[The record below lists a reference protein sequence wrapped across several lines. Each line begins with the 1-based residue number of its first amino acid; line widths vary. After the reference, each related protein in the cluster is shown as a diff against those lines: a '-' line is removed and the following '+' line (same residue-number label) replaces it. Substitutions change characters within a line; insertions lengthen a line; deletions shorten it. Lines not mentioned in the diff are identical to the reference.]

1 MIAYCYKKI
10 VLLTGVIALSL
21 GAYAQHT
28 FKLDAPGVVAS
39 DESFRIVLT
48 ASGECSDFNPPD
60 LSDFDVLAGPSTS
73 TMSSTQIINGKRT
86 ETFQISYTYILQPKK
101 TGKYTIGSA
110 SVEIAGRR
118 YSSSPATIEVIKGE
132 GSSASPS
139 DQPTAGV
146 TSEDIFMR
154 MSVSKNRVVKGES
167 LVVSLKIYTRVPI
180 AGFENVK
187 FPSFN
192 GFWSQEIETPSNIEF
207 VRETVNGKIYNT
219 ALLRRYMLLPQQ
231 TGTLTIDPS
240 EMICQVQ
247 VRSQSSAPRSVF
259 DDFFDNYQTVRKRV
273 IAPAV
278 QVTVSQLPPGAPAS
292 FSGGVGNFTLDAR
305 LTRDTIDANEAVS
318 LIVSIKGSG
327 NINLI
332 ESPKLSFPADFEVY
346 DTKITDLSS
355 KGGSGASGSKEFE
368 YPLIPRGSGTFK
380 LPPVEFSFYDINK
393 RQYISLST
401 GELTLRVGAGKDSQ
415 SGYASLPAGVN
426 KQAVRSLGT
435 DVRFIKTDSPG
446 LNRSG
451 RFLVSSPLFF
461 IILALIFLSY
471 LLLGGYISK
480 KIERNRNVAF
490 LKNRRANKIAR
501 ARLKAAETL
510 LRQNQYA
517 PYYEELHR
525 AILGYCSDKL
535 NLLPSELTRENIAES
550 LRNKAVKEELVNEL
564 LSMIE
569 ACEYARYAPDQGGGT
584 MENNYEKAIK
594 LISELEGQR

>member
-1 MIAYCYKKI
+1 MIANCYKKI
-10 VLLTGVIALSL
+10 MLLTGVFALSL

-39 DESFRIVLT
+39 DESFRIVFT
-48 ASGECSDFNPPD
+48 ASGESSDFNPPD
-60 LSDFDVLAGPSTS
+60 FSDFEVLAGPSTS

-101 TGKYTIGSA
+101 NGKFTIGSA
-110 SVEIAGRR
+110 TVEISGRR

-132 GSSASPS
+132 GTSASS
-139 DQPTAGV
+139 IQQTAGV

-231 TGTLTIDPS
+231 TGTLTIDAS

-259 DDFFDNYQTVRKRV
+259 DDFFDNYQTIRKRV

-278 QVTVSQLPPGAPAS
+278 QVTVNSLPSGAPAS
-292 FSGGVGNFTLDAR
+292 FSGGVGNFSIEAR

-332 ESPKLSFPADFEVY
+332 EPPKLSFPADFEVY

-355 KGGSGASGSKEFE
+355 KGGSGAYGSKEFE

-451 RFLVSSPLFF
+451 SFLVSSPLFF
-461 IILALIFLSY
+461 ISIALIILSY
-471 LLLGGYISK
+471 LLLGRYISK
-480 KIERNRNVAF
+480 KIERNRNIAF
-490 LKNRRANKIAR
+490 VKNRRANKIAR
-501 ARLKAAETL
+501 ARLKTAETL

-550 LRNKAVKEELVNEL
+550 LKNKAVKEELVNEL

-569 ACEYARYAPDQGGGT
+569 ACEFARYAPDQGGGA